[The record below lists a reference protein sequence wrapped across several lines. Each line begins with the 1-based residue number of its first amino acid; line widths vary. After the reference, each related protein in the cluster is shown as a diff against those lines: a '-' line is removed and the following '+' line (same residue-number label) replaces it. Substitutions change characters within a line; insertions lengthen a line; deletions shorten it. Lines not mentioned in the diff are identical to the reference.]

1 MSDDYKTG
9 KVIENPDFV
18 NVSKYVTMPKSVEY
32 KLTGFVNKPEIK
44 IYNASGSEVTANVDA
59 KGNVSAVSY
68 THLDVYKR
76 QGNSST
82 VGTTDIIHY
91 SQLLWKSSEKA

>member
-1 MSDDYKTG
+1 MSDDYETG
-9 KVIENPDFV
+9 KVTENPDFV

-59 KGNVSAVSY
+59 KGNVSVAAS
-68 THLDVYKR
+68 
-76 QGNSST
+76 GNSADMPSERKEENLKISKISDNILNN
-82 VGTTDIIHY
+82 DIND
-91 SQLLWKSSEKA
+91 